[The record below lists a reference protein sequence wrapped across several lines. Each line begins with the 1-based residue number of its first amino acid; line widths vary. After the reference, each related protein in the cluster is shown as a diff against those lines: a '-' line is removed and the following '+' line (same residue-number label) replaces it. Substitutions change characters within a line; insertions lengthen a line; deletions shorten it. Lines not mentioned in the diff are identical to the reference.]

1 MTDWL
6 AFGRQVAGDLD
17 AVLAEHP
24 TRLEREPVVGAGEG
38 GDDTTA
44 IDAAAERAA
53 VARLEE
59 LARGRRRVHAR
70 FGGVGRAFLRGGRL
84 RASSS
89 TPSTGA

>member
-6 AFGRQVAGDLD
+6 AFGRQVTGDLD

-44 IDAAAERAA
+44 IDAAAELA
-53 VARLEE
+53 VVAGSRSLPREVSSSRSSRRSWGS
-59 LARGRRRVHAR
+59 APSGR
-70 FGGVGRAFLRGGRL
+70 RL

-89 TPSTGA
+89 IPSTGA